1 LKKQMDYS
9 LFVAIIFLLSFGLVM
24 LYSAS
29 SYEAQ
34 MINKP
39 SYYYLL
45 RQSGFVAVGFVVMII
60 LSKINHKVWAKLAVL
75 SYIASILLVIL
86 VMTPVGHAVGGA
98 QRWIVIFGG
107 ISFQPVEFAKIA
119 VILYLAN
126 LISKMKRPME
136 KFSTLLS
143 IMVRILPLLLLVIF
157 GTNNLSSAIIIFV
170 ITIIML
176 FVASPRYMQFILAGL
191 TGLLGIIIVIFNTG
205 FRSDRIEA
213 WLSPETTKKG
223 YQAMQ
228 ALYAIGS
235 GGVFGKGLGNSV
247 QKLGFVPEVQ
257 NDMIFSIICE
267 ELGLFGAIG
276 LILMFVFMIWRFLVI
291 ANKTEDIFGSFV
303 VVGIMTHVAIQVIL
317 NIAVVTN
324 SIPNT
329 GVTLPFVS
337 SGGTAVMFLLIEM
350 GLALAVSRSIKY
362 D

>member
-1 LKKQMDYS
+1 MDYS

-34 MINKP
+34 MNNEP

-45 RQSGFVAVGFVVMII
+45 RQFIFVSIGFVAMII
-60 LSKINHKVWAKLAVL
+60 ISKINHKIWSKLAVIG
-75 SYIASILLVIL
+75 YVVSILLVIL
-86 VMTPVGHAVGGA
+86 VLTPLGTERGGA
-98 QRWIVIFGG
+98 QRWIELFGG
-107 ISFQPVEFAKIA
+107 FSFQPVEFAKIA

-126 LISKMKRPME
+126 LISKLKRPIE
-136 KFSTLLS
+136 KFSTIISILIRLS
-143 IMVRILPLLLLVIF
+143 PLLVLVIF

-170 ITIIML
+170 IAIVML
-176 FVASPRYMQFILAGL
+176 FVSSPKYMQFILAGM
-191 TGLLGIIIVIFNTG
+191 TGVVGVALVIMNTE

-213 WLSPETTKKG
+213 WLSPETTSKG

-276 LILMFVFMIWRFLVI
+276 LILMFIFMIWRFLVI
-291 ANKTEDIFGSFV
+291 ANNTEDIFGSFLV
-303 VVGIMTHVAIQVIL
+303 IGIMTHVAIQVII

-362 D
+362 E